1 MHASEDER
9 RKTAGCLIYEAKL
22 ELEATMHA

>member
-9 RKTAGCLIYEAKL
+9 RKTAGGLIYEAKL
-22 ELEATMHA
+22 GLEATIHA